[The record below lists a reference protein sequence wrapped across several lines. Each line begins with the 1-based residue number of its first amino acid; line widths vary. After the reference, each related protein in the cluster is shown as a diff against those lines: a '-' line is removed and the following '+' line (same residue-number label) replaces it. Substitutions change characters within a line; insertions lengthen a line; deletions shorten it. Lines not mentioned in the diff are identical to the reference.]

1 MDMQINKNFLRTERE
16 KRAWSQSHLAEVAGL
31 SMRTVQRIERGGVA
45 SMESTK
51 ALAAALDLELSRL
64 TGHPIEHP
72 SAHINRTKPGIFTRR
87 GALGSVGALLAI
99 LAALGWWST
108 AAAEQ
113 VMINLSIKTPDGE
126 HSDIRVL
133 NDIGQQSEVVENQ
146 LRVLINAT
154 RQGEFLL
161 LGAEIYNFEEGEYH
175 LLSSPS
181 ILIEKQKPA
190 AVHINSASGDQISL
204 LFIADY

>member
-1 MDMQINKNFLRTERE
+1 MDMHINKNFLRQERE

-31 SMRTVQRIERGGVA
+31 SMRTVQRIEHSGVA

-64 TGHPIEHP
+64 TVNSVENIIQARP
-72 SAHINRTKPGIFTRR
+72 HISKLHR
-87 GALGSVGALLAI
+87 ALGAVGALLAI

-113 VMINLSIKTPDGE
+113 VMINLSIKMPDGE

-146 LRVLINAT
+146 LRVLIDST
-154 RQGEFLL
+154 RHGEFLL
-161 LGAEIYNFEEGEYH
+161 LGTKIYNIEDGKYR

-181 ILIEKQKPA
+181 LLVEKQKPA
-190 AVHINSASGDQISL
+190 SVHISSANGDQISL

>member
-1 MDMQINKNFLRTERE
+1 MDMQINKNFLRQERE
-16 KRAWSQSHLAEVAGL
+16 KRAWSQSHLAEVADL
-31 SMRTVQRIERGGVA
+31 SMRTVQRIERSGVA
-45 SMESTK
+45 SMDSAK

-64 TGHPIEHP
+64 TEHP
-72 SAHINRTKPGIFTRR
+72 LEDVNRTKTGISKRR

-126 HSDIRVL
+126 HSDIGVL
-133 NDIGQQSEVVENQ
+133 NDIGQQSEVVDKQ

-161 LGAEIYNFEEGEYH
+161 LGTEIYNLEDGEYR

-181 ILIEKQKPA
+181 ILVENQKPA
-190 AVHINSASGDQISL
+190 SVHINSASGEQISL
-204 LFIADY
+204 MFMAAY